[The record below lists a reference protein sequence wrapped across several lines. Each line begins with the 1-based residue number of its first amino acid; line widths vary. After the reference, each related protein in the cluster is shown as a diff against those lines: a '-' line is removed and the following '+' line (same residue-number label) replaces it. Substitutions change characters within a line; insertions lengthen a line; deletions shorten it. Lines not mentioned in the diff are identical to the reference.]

1 MSLLIPS
8 SSAAPLYFSKLNIYN
23 SNSLQLFSCNSFT
36 PLQHRK
42 IPHCK
47 TRHIGT
53 RFKIGPNVL
62 HKYAARCKGHDH
74 DSYIE
79 EGTMSLDWDDE
90 EEIEDEGTP
99 WEGAVVYKR
108 SASILHLEYCTALER
123 LGLGNLSTDI
133 SKSRASLMG
142 LRITKA
148 VKDYPNGTPVQISI
162 DVTRKKNKLRLD
174 GIIKTVITLLC
185 NRYYPHEFTLPIY
198 ISGAL
203 FYIFSSLVLHCFILL
218 LIYINFSGLKN

>member
-1 MSLLIPS
+1 MSLLSPS
-8 SSAAPLYFSKLNIYN
+8 SSASPLYFSKLNIYN

-36 PLQHRK
+36 PRQHRK
-42 IPHCK
+42 VAHCK
-47 TRHIGT
+47 TRHIGAHL
-53 RFKIGPNVL
+53 KVGINVL
-62 HKYAARCKGHDH
+62 NKYAARCKGNDH

-79 EGTMSLDWDDE
+79 EGSTMSLDWDDE

-108 SASILHLEYCTALER
+108 STSNLHLEYCTTLER

-133 SKSRASLMG
+133 SKGRASLTG
-142 LRITKA
+142 LRITKG

-162 DVTRKKNKLRLD
+162 DVTRKKDKLRLD

-185 NRYYPHEFTLPIY
+185 NRYCPQEFILPIY
-198 ISGAL
+198 SFGAL
-203 FYIFSSLVLHCFILL
+203 LYIFSSLILHCFILL
-218 LIYINFSGLKN
+218 LI